1 MATLDM
7 CQNFHKA
14 MQNVRNVTFE
24 CVKHMM
30 INKPFKE
37 KEGITTLLFSFVPHF
52 GCIKHMLPYVSSKN
66 IAKSMVYLHLTDTII
81 KMKSIGIKM
90 T

>member
-7 CQNFHKA
+7 CQNFHNA
-14 MQNVRNVTFE
+14 MHNVRNVTFE

-52 GCIKHMLPYVSSKN
+52 G
-66 IAKSMVYLHLTDTII
+66 IA
-81 KMKSIGIKM
+81 
-90 T
+90 